1 MANEIPL
8 DILVRL
14 DKSIN
19 DIQKF
24 REKTESSLKSIQKSA
39 EAISFVEVGRAA
51 ISAGQKIVAALED
64 VIKASLESEKAIKQL
79 EASLRVTGSATQENV
94 ARFTALAS
102 EIETLTGI
110 SDEAVLGQ
118 IAYVKA
124 LGATNNQTEKIIRTA
139 TELSAALGGDLASRT
154 QELANT
160 FSGVIPKALGKAIP
174 ELLKLSQAQL
184 QSGAAVDIIAHK
196 YNGFAK
202 ELSGSSSVQVELLA
216 QRFGNLKEAIG
227 DNITQ
232 SSLFK
237 NSLQFLNDS
246 LLKLTEGAKN
256 ISLKSTVQEVVPL
269 LANASAIVYKTNS
282 YALDAVKSFFGWK
295 KPLKESE
302 ETLYNHG
309 KILKDTAGTVAKVT
323 AETEKGG
330 LGTNA
335 IKTNIDEM
343 ASKAKALHEQLK
355 DVGLSP
361 KEALVRERNERFKII
376 DDAVSHGIISEKAA
390 VIERLK
396 IEKDFREKS
405 LQLRVKETK
414 DFLALNLF
422 DEKGKIQLPD
432 SSIQGVAL
440 GVGVASQA
448 AKGVEGARG
457 ILKTGATVGGTALFG
472 PEAGQVIGQ
481 ITELLSQSP
490 EQLKAS
496 LESFF
501 QAIPVLIENIIENI
515 PLIMQTFAEQTPIII
530 DKIISD
536 LPRILQAQIENV
548 PKLFAAMAAEAPKIA
563 ISLANKMPEVAVE
576 FAVNLIKSIPSIV
589 KEFVNQIKGQLGG
602 LLGSSEG
609 GGNGLIGGAK
619 AFLTGGL
626 SKVFKFADGGIVP
639 SGFPN
644 DSAPALLT
652 SGEIVLNKDGV
663 DNMISAFNSLAN
675 RRPTESNGSQNISIN
690 LQVGEKQLAD
700 VLLQLNRNGFRTV

>member
-39 EAISFVEVGRAA
+39 EAISFVEIGKTAVE
-51 ISAGQKIVAALED
+51 AGKLIVEALKD
-64 VIKASLESEKAIKQL
+64 VIHSALESEKAINQL
-79 EASLRVTGSATQENV
+79 RSTLKLTGSETEENV
-94 ARFTALAS
+94 KLFTELAT
-102 EIETLTGI
+102 EIENITGI

-118 IAYVKA
+118 ISYVKA
-124 LGATNNQTEKIIRTA
+124 LGATNTQTEKIIRAA
-139 TELSAALGGDLASRT
+139 TDLKAVLGGDLQSNIDI
-154 QELANT
+154 LIKT
-160 FSGVIPKALGKAIP
+160 FSGEVPRSISRVLP
-174 ELLKLSQAQL
+174 ELHKFSTAQL
-184 QSGAAVDIIAHK
+184 QSGAAVDFLANK
-196 YNGFAK
+196 YKGFQS
-202 ELSGSSSVQVELLA
+202 ELSKTSGVQIEILK
-216 QRFGNLKEAIG
+216 QKFDDLKETIG
-227 DNITQ
+227 GLVTN

-237 NSLQFLNDS
+237 SAIEGVKNVTTNIDEGIKEIPKHSTEFKDEMLKVVPIVGNIYHFLN
-246 LLKLTEGAKN
+246 KGKIE
-256 ISLKSTVQEVVPL
+256 IERE
-269 LANASAIVYKTNS
+269 ASAAGSVNEFVKEIYKN
-282 YALDAVKSFFGWK
+282 AVKV
-295 KPLKESE
+295 E
-302 ETLYNHG
+302 
-309 KILKDTAGTVAKVT
+309 
-323 AETEKGG
+323 EKGG
-330 LGTNA
+330 LGLEKA
-335 IKTNIDEM
+335 KKNIEEI
-343 ASKAKALHEQLK
+343 AAKAKALHEQLK
-355 DVGLSP
+355 NVGLTPQS
-361 KEALVRERNERFKII
+361 ALDRERAERIKII
-376 DDAVSHGIISEKAA
+376 DDARKHDKISAQEAA
-390 VIERLK
+390 DERIK
-396 IEKDFREKS
+396 IEKDFQEKS
-405 LQLRVKETK
+405 LQLRIKKTK
-414 DFLALNLF
+414 DFLALNLL
-422 DEKGKIQLPD
+422 DEKGNVQLPTSD
-432 SSIQGVAL
+432 IQGAAL
-440 GVGVASQA
+440 GVGAASQA

-457 ILKTGATVGGTALFG
+457 ILKTGATIGGTALFG

-602 LLGSSEG
+602 LLGSNEG